1 MSHKTPSFYTTAE
14 EFERFLFRTSYY
26 RALQEAVLSLVPAG
40 AGRVLE
46 LGTGTGHTAARV
58 AAKVA
63 GRVTAVDFRPE
74 VLATARRL
82 HASAHPNLEFVQG
95 DMMDAAHLLPTL
107 GGPFDA
113 VVFLYSFH
121 HILDPLARKSE
132 VLEAVFRHL
141 APGGAVIVGEAF
153 LPRPWRPEDAREILD
168 LWTERGREAYL
179 SVFWEVLRED
189 EGPDRFER
197 AESVATHARA
207 QEVEAGRLV
216 AARDNEYLVSME
228 WLTGEMARSGFT
240 GILARAVNRLW
251 DGVVAGRRVN
261 P

>member
-1 MSHKTPSFYTTAE
+1 MSHHTPSFYTTPE

-26 RALQEAVLSLVPAG
+26 RALQEAVLSLVPPG

-46 LGTGTGHTAARV
+46 LGTGTGHTAARI

-74 VLATARRL
+74 VLATARAL
-82 HASAHPNLEFVQG
+82 HGATHPNLDFVQG
-95 DMMDAAHLLPTL
+95 D
-107 GGPFDA
+107 
-113 VVFLYSFH
+113 
-121 HILDPLARKSE
+121 LDPLARKSE

-141 APGGAVIVGEAF
+141 APGGVLIVGEAF
-153 LPRPWRPEDAREILD
+153 LPRPWRPEDAPEILA
-168 LWTERGREAYL
+168 LWAERGREAHL
-179 SVFWEVLRED
+179 SVFWEVLSED
-189 EGPDRFER
+189 EGPDRLAR
-197 AESVATHARA
+197 AESIAAHARA

-228 WLTGEMARSGFT
+228 WLAGELARIAFT
-240 GILARAVNRLW
+240 DILARDVNRLW
-251 DGVVAGRRVN
+251 DGVVAGRRSN